1 MVVYL
6 AALQDIPGDVLDASE
21 VDGANGWQQFR
32 RITVPMLS
40 STTFFLLVMN
50 MIWSFQVFDIV
61 YVMTNGGP
69 GYDTSVLV
77 TYAYEQG
84 FGPNR
89 DFGYGSTVGIVLF
102 LLTLFVAVFRLRRE
116 RAADR

>member
-1 MVVYL
+1 MK
-6 AALQDIPGDVLDASE
+6 
-21 VDGANGWQQFR
+21 
-32 RITVPMLS
+32 
-40 STTFFLLVMN
+40 
-50 MIWSFQVFDIV
+50 VFDIV

-102 LLTLFVAVFRLRRE
+102 VLTLGVAALRLRRE
-116 RAADR
+116 RKMDR